1 MSPFQRGLV
10 KWARTV
16 HLYVTL
22 STLMM
27 VLLFSVTG
35 FMLNHEDW
43 FTPAEPHT
51 LARTGTVPV
60 ELLSEPDKLGV
71 AEYLRK
77 EFQVVG
83 LVDSFEVEDDSL
95 RIVFKR
101 PGTEVEAVIRRE
113 DGETNVTTRW
123 RGMGGI
129 LLDLHRGKSTGMV
142 WSVVIDVV
150 CGVFVVLAATG
161 LILFSSLKGRGRYGL
176 VVLGLGAAAS
186 IAIIVVFAL

>member
-1 MSPFQRGLV
+1 MSPFHRGLV

-22 STLMM
+22 SMLMM

-43 FTPAEPHT
+43 FTPTEPHT
-51 LARTGTVPV
+51 LTRTGMIPV
-60 ELLSEPDKLGV
+60 ELLSEPDRLGV
-71 AEYLRK
+71 VEHLRK

-95 RIVFKR
+95 RIVFKL
-101 PGTEVEAVIRRE
+101 PGTEVEALIRRE

-161 LILFSSLKGRGRYGL
+161 LILFWS
-176 VVLGLGAAAS
+176 
-186 IAIIVVFAL
+186 